1 MLLRA
6 KFCKS
11 CQLSSA
17 RLFCILGAPKKGA
30 LKNKIKISLLFDI
43 VNRDGKVVPRSLV
56 DGRRPD
62 LPVAPVE
69 NLERVAGQLR
79 LAQDAPHLKVELV
92 GRVVGRLVPDV
103 LFSASKKKISTRQ
116 SSPK

>member
-17 RLFCILGAPKKGA
+17 RLFCILGAPK
-30 LKNKIKISLLFDI
+30 NKLKISLLFDI

-103 LFSASKKKISTRQ
+103 LFSASKKKVSTRQ